1 MSSIEIYAELLN
13 NIRAVSLV
21 ITLQTESNQETKASI
36 SADGQTITVSHE
48 GRSASIRLPTQMEG
62 GGTATLTLP
71 AAPSKTLTLRL
82 QLEETAPGLLKPGE
96 DSSEN
101 VAPWSATD
109 LTGLCISC
117 RDCGV
122 GLLRDDA
129 VCEWRDL
136 PNENWAEMM
145 DFWHCH
151 KPHDDDEHESHEEV
165 ARKKGYSSS
174 DHFYSTP
181 GLGFVALSYLLL
193 AEGDCQNINVS
204 EACPFFSLSIFLP
217 LCRELR
223 VIKKETFYRASCSL
237 LWQSLRYKHPRITI
251 DILAGS
257 APRNRVIAFVVI
269 ASGFLDP
276 PAVGLDDLAASFQDL
291 QRRNS

>member
-13 NIRAVSLV
+13 NIRAVTLV
-21 ITLQTESNQETKASI
+21 ITLQTESNQETKALL

-48 GRSASIRLPTQMEG
+48 DQSASIRLPTQMEG

-71 AAPSKTLTLRL
+71 AAPSKSLTLRL

-109 LTGLCISC
+109 LTGLSISC
-117 RDCGV
+117 RECGA
-122 GLLRDDA
+122 GLLKDA
-129 VCEWRDL
+129 AVREWRDL

-151 KPHDDDEHESHEEV
+151 KPHDEEQHESHEEV
-165 ARKKGYSSS
+165 AKKKGYSSS
-174 DHFYSTP
+174 DHFRSTP

-193 AEGDCQNINVS
+193 AEGDCQKISVS
-204 EACPFFSLSIFLP
+204 QDCPSGHLSTFMHYI
-217 LCRELR
+217 LCSKLR
-223 VIKKETFYRASCSL
+223 VVKKENFYRALCSL
-237 LWQSLRYKHPRITI
+237 PWQSLRYKHPRITI
-251 DILAGS
+251 DFLAGS
-257 APRNRVIAFVVI
+257 ALRTRFI
-269 ASGFLDP
+269 ASRRLSLGYWSVPLSVLSIWP
-276 PAVGLDDLAASFQDL
+276 PLFKI
-291 QRRNS
+291 